1 MNMLAVVGWVLER
14 FGGGGQCYKG
24 EESRR
29 MVKLIVCE
37 LHQAVGCTKLED
49 AESG

>member
-1 MNMLAVVGWVLER
+1 MNILAVVECVLER
-14 FGGGGQCYKG
+14 LGGGGQCCKG
-24 EESRR
+24 EESRGV
-29 MVKLIVCE
+29 VKLIVCE